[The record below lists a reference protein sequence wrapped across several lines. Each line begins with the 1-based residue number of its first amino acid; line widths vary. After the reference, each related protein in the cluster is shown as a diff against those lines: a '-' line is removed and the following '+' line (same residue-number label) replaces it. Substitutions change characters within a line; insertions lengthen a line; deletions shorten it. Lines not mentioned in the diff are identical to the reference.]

1 MAHWHKK
8 YIVYPIFLIVVQI
21 NCIAQTDSLFLRRIY
36 DEALL
41 RGRAYEDL
49 RSLCKDV
56 GPRLSGSSEAEM
68 AVRWSEKKMQ
78 SYGFDRV
85 YLQPIM
91 VPHWERGN
99 PETAWTSDKKGNLTK
114 VDIRALGGSVSTNG
128 LLEGEVVMFNHLDSL
143 ITSNNAIVQGKIVF
157 LNQPMNAA
165 EIQTFKAY
173 GACYPIRGNGAVEA
187 ARKGAIGV
195 IIRSLALPSDDHP
208 HTGSMHYEDSI
219 VKIPAAALST
229 LDSDELARK
238 VLAGEKVTF
247 SFEMDCR
254 RFPDQPSFN
263 VIGEMKGTK
272 KPDEIITFGGH
283 LDSWDQ
289 GEGAHDDGAG
299 VIHCL
304 EALRILKVLNYRPV
318 HTLRV
323 VFFMNEENGNM
334 GGKTY
339 AKLANDLKEKH
350 IAALESDRGGFTP
363 RGFGCDGT
371 ASVYNSFKAF
381 QKFFVP
387 YELHVWE
394 KGGGGVDIGPLKE
407 YYKDISL
414 FGFIPDSQRY
424 FDVHHAESDVFE
436 SVNKREL
443 ELGAAA
449 VSGLIYL
456 IDKELFK

>member
-1 MAHWHKK
+1 MRKK
-8 YIVYPIFLIVVQI
+8 LVLLITGLTFCQL
-21 NCIAQTDSLFLRRIY
+21 NLAQSQEDKMIRNIY

-41 RGRAYEDL
+41 RGHAYEDL
-49 RSLCKDV
+49 RSLCKDI
-56 GPRLSGSSEAEM
+56 GPRLSGSSEAAM
-68 AVRWSEKKMQ
+68 AIRWSEQKMV

-85 YLQPIM
+85 YLQPIL

-99 PETAWTSDKKGNLTK
+99 PETAWITLANGSIEKMTLC
-114 VDIRALGGSVSTNG
+114 ALGGSIATNG
-128 LLEGEVVMFNHLDSL
+128 LLEGEVIMFTHLDSL
-143 ITSNNAIVQGKIVF
+143 KKAGAEQVNGKIVF

-173 GACYPIRGNGAVEA
+173 GACYPIRGNGAVE
-187 ARKGAIGV
+187 GAKLGAKAV
-195 IIRSLALPSDDHP
+195 LIRSLGLPSDDFP
-208 HTGSMHYEDSI
+208 HTGSMRYEDSI
-219 VKIPAAALST
+219 KKIPAAALST
-229 LDSDELARK
+229 QDADRLAQ
-238 VLAGEKVTF
+238 VLSSGNALKF
-247 SFEMDCR
+247 SMEMDCR
-254 RFPDQPSFN
+254 NFADEPSFN

-272 KPDEIITFGGH
+272 KPNEIITIGGH

-304 EALRILKVLNYRPV
+304 EALRILKTLNYRPE

-339 AKLANDLKEKH
+339 ATWVKSLGEEH

-371 ASVYNSFKAF
+371 DGIFKRF
-381 QKFFVP
+381 TQLEPLFTP
-387 YELHVWE
+387 YDLHVWE
-394 KGGGGVDIGPLKE
+394 KGGGGVDIGPLKNE
-407 YYKDISL
+407 FKGITL

-424 FDVHHAESDVFE
+424 FDFHHADSDVFE

-449 VSGLIYL
+449 ISSFLYL
-456 IDKELFK
+456 IDKELFR